1 MSSSDRKSGNAAGG
15 KPTRRDILSWGAL
28 GPALLAPGLLGLG
41 ACQLPVPGQG
51 PPPTLYRLTPKSTF
65 SPDLPTVDWQLL
77 LEVPVADAGLSTTR
91 IALQHSATKL
101 EYYARASWIDTAPM
115 MVQTLL
121 VESFENSQRIVAV
134 GRESVGL
141 RPDFVLKTEL
151 REFQA
156 EYFEPGAP
164 QAHVVINAKLVTM
177 PERVI
182 IGSQS
187 FETLSSADIDGM
199 GAIITA
205 FDNALG
211 RVLKHLVE
219 WTLHTGEGGGK
230 S

>member
-1 MSSSDRKSGNAAGG
+1 MSPSNRKSGDAAGG
-15 KPTRRDILSWGAL
+15 KPTRRDILAWGAL
-28 GPALLAPGLLGLG
+28 GPVLLAPGLLGLG

-101 EYYARASWIDTAPM
+101 EYYARASWIDSAPLM
-115 MVQTLL
+115 LQTLM
-121 VESFENSQRIVAV
+121 VESFENSRHIVAV

-164 QAHVVINAKLVTM
+164 KVHVVLNAKLVKM

-182 IGSQS
+182 IGSES
-187 FETLSSADIDGM
+187 FEALSVADLDDM
-199 GAIITA
+199 EAIIAA
-205 FDNALG
+205 FDDALG
-211 RVLKHLVE
+211 KVLKRLVE
-219 WTLHTGEGGGK
+219 WTLLTGERGGA